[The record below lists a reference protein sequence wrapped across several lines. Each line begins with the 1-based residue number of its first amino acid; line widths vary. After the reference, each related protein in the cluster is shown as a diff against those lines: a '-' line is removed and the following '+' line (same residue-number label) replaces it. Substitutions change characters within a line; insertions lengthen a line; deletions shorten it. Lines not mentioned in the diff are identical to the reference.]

1 MKLVDLK
8 ELTLK
13 KIKIAGKVIGKFGT
27 FEIEQVYKNELN
39 EVLEVGYTF
48 PIADSATVVGF
59 EIDTGDKILK
69 GVCKENETA
78 KKEYQNALADGDSA
92 YMMEQKTD
100 NVFRISVGKIDVAE
114 EVRVKIYYI
123 DKFQVVDNTI
133 QIFIPT
139 LVTPKYNS
147 NLVNDIKYNKV
158 SYTIDFNIDISKALN
173 IKEINSPSHDIN
185 IIDKEDCEGVE
196 VLNHDVSKDFKLNI
210 ELKNEL
216 TSGAV
221 VSKTRDGKEMIYLS
235 FMPEIMDAY
244 EDSEKEY
251 EFIVDVSG
259 SMRGRKLD
267 ETKNAVIECL
277 KQLDV
282 GDKFNI
288 IPFATEFEA
297 MSINSI
303 EFNEENLE
311 KAITYING
319 LNAKDG
325 TEILNPLKFALY
337 EKNVD
342 KTILLFTDGQVA
354 NEDEIVNYI
363 SSNINNGRLFV
374 FGIDSN
380 VNSSFIKKLAKIGNG
395 KAEFI
400 QPKEKIDDKIIRT
413 FARIQTPLL
422 EDFEIDYGKNKVI
435 DEIKEENA
443 LFNYEFYNVF
453 AKIEELSDDIQL
465 KGKVLGKEYVWNIR
479 KDEITRTDV
488 DLEILFVKQEIDR
501 LYECIKN
508 AQDEEKE
515 EYKNKI
521 IELSEEY
528 DINSRYTS
536 FITVYVREDKLTAD
550 VKYQETDLS
559 WEFLKDFPGRISG
572 MEQYYSSTDSYGDI
586 PHVRTRRAP
595 VFTDVPDYI
604 RKEGIETIL
613 DRKVNEYYKIFAN
626 KDKKAVLTYI
636 LYVLYYAKKENKC
649 IDLEFLN
656 NTKDLILANE
666 DFMKLLCLAY
676 RNLNNS
682 DQNKILEFLNEDYKK
697 AAITGLK
704 VNVDIPILKLDE
716 VIYIIDKNSIEDRVD
731 VILWYLYKV
740 KSHEIY
746 VYGNY

>member
-59 EIDTGDKILK
+59 EIDVGDKILK

-78 KKEYQNALADGDSA
+78 KREYQNALADGDSA

-100 NVFRISVGKIDVAE
+100 NVFKISVGKIDVAE
-114 EVRVKIYYI
+114 EVRVKICYI
-123 DKFQVVDNTI
+123 DKFEIVDNII

-158 SYTIDFNIDISKALN
+158 SYTIDFNIDISKVLN

-185 IIDKEDCEGVE
+185 IIDKEDCEWVE

-221 VSKTRDGKEMIYLS
+221 VSKTRDGKEMVYLS

-303 EFNEENLE
+303 EFNEENF
-311 KAITYING
+311 KNARTYING
-319 LNAKDG
+319 LSAKDG

-380 VNSSFIKKLAKIGNG
+380 VNSSFIKKLAKMGNG

-400 QPKEKIDDKIIRT
+400 QPKEKIDDKVIRT

-422 EDFEIDYGKNKVI
+422 ESFEIDYGKNKVI

-453 AKIEELSDDIQL
+453 AKIEEFGDDIQL
-465 KGKVLGKEYVWNIR
+465 KGKVLGKEYVWKIR

-488 DLEILFVKQEIDR
+488 DLEIFL
-501 LYECIKN
+501 
-508 AQDEEKE
+508 EK
-515 EYKNKI
+515 
-521 IELSEEY
+521 
-528 DINSRYTS
+528 
-536 FITVYVREDKLTAD
+536 
-550 VKYQETDLS
+550 
-559 WEFLKDFPGRISG
+559 
-572 MEQYYSSTDSYGDI
+572 
-586 PHVRTRRAP
+586 
-595 VFTDVPDYI
+595 
-604 RKEGIETIL
+604 
-613 DRKVNEYYKIFAN
+613 
-626 KDKKAVLTYI
+626 
-636 LYVLYYAKKENKC
+636 YVLK
-649 IDLEFLN
+649 
-656 NTKDLILANE
+656 
-666 DFMKLLCLAY
+666 
-676 RNLNNS
+676 
-682 DQNKILEFLNEDYKK
+682 
-697 AAITGLK
+697 
-704 VNVDIPILKLDE
+704 
-716 VIYIIDKNSIEDRVD
+716 
-731 VILWYLYKV
+731 
-740 KSHEIY
+740 
-746 VYGNY
+746 